1 MYRMYYIFNFKTDR
15 GEYKNV
21 SYSLNAQG
29 IEVLTEL
36 FSEFCKTQ
44 SEQEDTIAT
53 DDYCVDVIKQNSV
66 C

>member
-1 MYRMYYIFNFKTDR
+1 MYYIFNLKTDR
-15 GEYKNV
+15 GEYKDFNNN
-21 SYSLNAQG
+21 LNAQG

-44 SEQEDTIAT
+44 SKQENSIAT
-53 DDYCVDVIKQNSV
+53 DDYSVDVVKQNSV

>member
-1 MYRMYYIFNFKTDR
+1 MYYIFNFSTNR

-21 SYSLNAQG
+21 SERLNAQG
-29 IEVLTEL
+29 IEILTEL
-36 FSEFCKTQ
+36 FSEFLKTQ

-53 DDYCVDVIKQNSV
+53 DEYSIDVIKQNSV